1 MPIILSIKKEIDF
14 TIQQYLKHFYSG
26 GGKVGKSIE
35 VHPPT
40 SLKEKTSDN
49 LGLFKHAPIN
59 FRKLLLS
66 PEGLLFFLSWGST
79 IQVII
84 FCATALQDY
93 FQYCMVQNYYLNR
106 ISLTT
111 FDLFQGMLVNG
122 FVNVAITSLERR
134 FDLKSAQ
141 SGFIASSY
149 DLGSLLAVIP
159 ISYFGGLSSASKPR
173 LYIC

>member
-1 MPIILSIKKEIDF
+1 M
-14 TIQQYLKHFYSG
+14 KHFYSG
-26 GGKVGKSIE
+26 GGKVGKIIE
-35 VHPPT
+35 APSPT
-40 SLKEKTSDN
+40 SLKETTSDN
-49 LGLFKHAPIN
+49 LGLFKHAPIS

-84 FCATALQDY
+84 FVLQL
-93 FQYCMVQNYYLNR
+93 FKIISSIIQNYYLNR
-106 ISLTT
+106 IPRTV
-111 FDLFQGMLVNG
+111 FDFFQGMLVNG

>member
-1 MPIILSIKKEIDF
+1 M
-14 TIQQYLKHFYSG
+14 IQDYYLK
-26 GGKVGKSIE
+26 
-35 VHPPT
+35 
-40 SLKEKTSDN
+40 
-49 LGLFKHAPIN
+49 
-59 FRKLLLS
+59 
-66 PEGLLFFLSWGST
+66 
-79 IQVII
+79 
-84 FCATALQDY
+84 
-93 FQYCMVQNYYLNR
+93 R
-106 ISLTT
+106 ISLTI

-141 SGFIASSY
+141 SGLIASSY